1 MRFVTAGFR
10 GIVTSM
16 RVGLTDSRSGSGAET
31 IIMVSPSFSQSKVN
45 VRADDGGMVSIIE
58 VGTIEEA

>member
-1 MRFVTAGFR
+1 LRFVTTGFR

-16 RVGLTDSRSGSGAET
+16 RAGLTDSRSGSGTESIT
-31 IIMVSPSFSQSKVN
+31 MVSPSFSQSKVN
-45 VRADDGGMVSIIE
+45 VGADDGGMVPTIE